1 MGMFRPNGLEDNSY
15 MTPVNL
21 TNWKCNDKVYLSF
34 DNSSELLIN
43 GIGRTIEEAQD
54 DYMAKYKAT
63 NANNNL

>member
-15 MTPVNL
+15 MKPINL
-21 TNWKCNDKVYLSF
+21 TNYKVSDGVYLSF
-34 DNSSELLIN
+34 DHSSDLLIN